1 MHSRNSNIE
10 ILRIISMA
18 MVLLVHFVG
27 GAFNLP
33 SLEDMQS
40 PTTNM
45 LMKIA
50 LESIAIIG
58 VNCFILISG
67 YFGIKF
73 SIKGLL
79 KYTFTCLFA
88 SLFVFF
94 ARTIIDED
102 FSATLLLESFLI
114 YSHTDLWFVPA
125 YLALFIISP
134 LINDSLKNLKIKE
147 LITILACLTFVN
159 VYLGWY
165 HSGNLNPYGYN
176 IMQMLYLYSIGH
188 SLFRLKEYTKKISTA
203 NWLTLYCVFT
213 ILIAASTFILNS
225 RVAFAYN
232 SPFVLLSSI
241 SFFMVFTS
249 RKEHRNNFINF
260 IAPASFM
267 VYLLHKSPYFWLK
280 LKNTLLNFSTEYDNF
295 IFMTVCISLFI
306 AIYILSTIIGIIYNE
321 LSKEVEKLFRFRT
334 RQ

>member
-1 MHSRNSNIE
+1 MSICFS
-10 ILRIISMA
+10 LR
-18 MVLLVHFVG
+18 
-27 GAFNLP
+27 
-33 SLEDMQS
+33 
-40 PTTNM
+40 
-45 LMKIA
+45 
-50 LESIAIIG
+50 
-58 VNCFILISG
+58 
-67 YFGIKF
+67 
-73 SIKGLL
+73 
-79 KYTFTCLFA
+79 
-88 SLFVFF
+88 FF

-213 ILIAASTFILNS
+213 ILIASFNIYLKFKSCICLQFPFCSSIFNFILHGIYLKKRAS
-225 RVAFAYN
+225 KQLHQFYRTSVFYG
-232 SPFVLLSSI
+232 I
-241 SFFMVFTS
+241 ST
-249 RKEHRNNFINF
+249 
-260 IAPASFM
+260 P
-267 VYLLHKSPYFWLK
+267 
-280 LKNTLLNFSTEYDNF
+280 
-295 IFMTVCISLFI
+295 
-306 AIYILSTIIGIIYNE
+306 
-321 LSKEVEKLFRFRT
+321 
-334 RQ
+334 

>member
-1 MHSRNSNIE
+1 
-10 ILRIISMA
+10 MA

-33 SLEDMQS
+33 TLKELQS

-45 LMKIA
+45 LLKISF
-50 LESIAIIG
+50 ESLAIIG

-73 SIKGLL
+73 SIKGML
-79 KYTFTCLFA
+79 KYTSTCLFA

-94 ARTIIDED
+94 ARTVIENEFDTTILFD
-102 FSATLLLESFLI
+102 SFLI
-114 YSHTDLWFVPA
+114 YSNTDLWFVPA
-125 YLALFIISP
+125 YLALFILSP
-134 LINDSLKNLKIKE
+134 LLNSSLNNLNVKK
-147 LITILACLTFVN
+147 LITILACLTFIN

-165 HSGNLNPYGYN
+165 HSGSVNPYGYN
-176 IMQMLYLYSIGH
+176 VMQMIYLYSIGH
-188 SLFRLKEYTKKISTA
+188 SLFRLKEYLQMISTTK
-203 NWLTLYCVFT
+203 WLALYCIFT
-213 ILIAASTFILNS
+213 ILIASSTFILNS

-232 SPFVLLSSI
+232 SPLVLLSSI
-241 SFFMVFTS
+241 SFFMIFAT
-249 RKEHRNNFINF
+249 RKEFSNNAINI

-280 LKNTLLNFSTEYDNF
+280 LKNTLLDYANEYDGIVF
-295 IFMTVCISLFI
+295 VTICISLFI
-306 AIYILSTIIGIIYNE
+306 GIYILSTIIGIIYNK
-321 LSKEVEKLFRFRT
+321 LSKDTEELLRFRM